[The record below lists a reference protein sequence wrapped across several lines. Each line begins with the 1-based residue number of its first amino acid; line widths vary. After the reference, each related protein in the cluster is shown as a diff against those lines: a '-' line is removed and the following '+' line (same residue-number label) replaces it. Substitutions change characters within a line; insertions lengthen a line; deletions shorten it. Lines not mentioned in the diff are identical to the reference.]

1 MFYSDIDQSIIQQCN
16 AALSSFY
23 LRFYLTAISVFLN
36 RNQFCKKLA
45 EVIVILNRA
54 SSNDKHTK
62 KSQNTC
68 PSLLLKELF
77 LRNSSNNASSLA
89 INPSLTFFCFNLGA
103 LDSGIVMLKNGLDR
117 ASIVG
122 KLGYWTSRASEIR
135 RQRRVLGGTL
145 STSPAQFTASM
156 FVNKTKTTLR
166 AHTVDKNTSSVC
178 RSKRRFRPKP
188 HAPVLFLSIYRD
200 TVPLTFINVA
210 LTFIK
215 VKSCPLEVTCTSCDY
230 LCMHAVVEWILVKI
244 LP

>member
-1 MFYSDIDQSIIQQCN
+1 M
-16 AALSSFY
+16 
-23 LRFYLTAISVFLN
+23 
-36 RNQFCKKLA
+36 A

-54 SSNDKHTK
+54 SSIDKHTK

-68 PSLLLKELF
+68 LSLLLRELF

-103 LDSGIVMLKNGLDR
+103 LDSGIVMLKTGLDGD
-117 ASIVG
+117 STVG

-200 TVPLTFINVA
+200 TVPLRYILQSVWLRGGIRGQISTWICLWFAPKTSTELAHLLCWLAYNILAPYNYE
-210 LTFIK
+210 LLI
-215 VKSCPLEVTCTSCDY
+215 CTSMPLTSKRPC
-230 LCMHAVVEWILVKI
+230 AR
-244 LP
+244 

>member
-1 MFYSDIDQSIIQQCN
+1 MFYSDVDKSIIQQCN

-23 LRFYLTAISVFLN
+23 LKFYLTAISVLLN
-36 RNQFCKKLA
+36 RILNQFCKKLA
-45 EVIVILNRA
+45 EVTVILNRA
-54 SSNDKHTK
+54 SSIDKHTK

-68 PSLLLKELF
+68 LSLLLRELF

-89 INPSLTFFCFNLGA
+89 INPSLTFFCFNLGV
-103 LDSGIVMLKNGLDR
+103 LDSGIVMLKTGLDR

-145 STSPAQFTASM
+145 STSPAQFTTIVASM

-200 TVPLTFINVA
+200 TVPLTMV
-210 LTFIK
+210 
-215 VKSCPLEVTCTSCDY
+215 LE
-230 LCMHAVVEWILVKI
+230 AVM
-244 LP
+244 

>member
-1 MFYSDIDQSIIQQCN
+1 MFYSDVDKRIIQQCN

-23 LRFYLTAISVFLN
+23 LKFYLTAIAICIAKQNLEP
-36 RNQFCKKLA
+36 NQFCKMLA

-54 SSNDKHTK
+54 SSIDKHTK

-68 PSLLLKELF
+68 LSLLLRELF

-103 LDSGIVMLKNGLDR
+103 LDSGIKTGLDR
-117 ASIVG
+117 ASTVG

-145 STSPAQFTASM
+145 STSPAQFTTIVASM

-200 TVPLTFINVA
+200 TVPLMN
-210 LTFIK
+210 
-215 VKSCPLEVTCTSCDY
+215 
-230 LCMHAVVEWILVKI
+230 
-244 LP
+244 

>member
-1 MFYSDIDQSIIQQCN
+1 MFYSDVDKSIIQQC

-23 LRFYLTAISVFLN
+23 LKFYFNSYICIAKQNLKP
-36 RNQFCKKLA
+36 NQFCKKLA

-54 SSNDKHTK
+54 SSIDKHTK

-68 PSLLLKELF
+68 PSLLLRELF

-103 LDSGIVMLKNGLDR
+103 LDSGIVMLKTGLDR
-117 ASIVG
+117 ASTVG

-156 FVNKTKTTLR
+156 FVNQNYYSR
-166 AHTVDKNTSSVC
+166 AHC
-178 RSKRRFRPKP
+178 RQEYYIP
-188 HAPVLFLSIYRD
+188 
-200 TVPLTFINVA
+200 
-210 LTFIK
+210 
-215 VKSCPLEVTCTSCDY
+215 
-230 LCMHAVVEWILVKI
+230 
-244 LP
+244 